1 MTPGSEQAVA
11 GYLTSAGFRI
21 LDRTWECPECG
32 TAIVA
37 AERAVLVICQVT
49 ARPSNHRSTPLE
61 PVSRAQQAQ
70 LRRLAASWLAGH
82 GVRYQ
87 QLRIDVLSL
96 TAGPGGYTIEHLRE
110 AG

>member
-1 MTPGSEQAVA
+1 VTPSSEQAAA

-21 LDRTWECPECG
+21 LGRAWGCPECG

-37 AERAVLVICQVT
+37 ADRDVLVICPVT
-49 ARPSNHRSTPLE
+49 ARPSDHRSTPLE

-82 GVRYQ
+82 GVWYQ
-87 QLRIDVLSL
+87 QVRIDVLSL